1 MCFFTQINNSNSI
14 LLQISHFTHKKDV
27 FTTKIHGNEKTPN
40 FINYFC
46 SSFLNPKNQSDM
58 LEIDF
63 KEIITVSMVLF
74 AVIDIVG
81 SIPII
86 VNLRAKV
93 GHIESEKASIVAGAI
108 MIVFLFVGE
117 GLLNLIGIDVHSFAV
132 AGSFVLF
139 FLALEMILG
148 IRIYRDEEPGS
159 ASIVPLAFPL
169 IAGAGTMTTLL
180 SLRSQFHT
188 INIIIAIVL
197 NIILVYIVLKSSK
210 KIENLLGENGLGV
223 VRKTFG
229 VILLA
234 IAVKL
239 FAANVKGLFV

>member
-1 MCFFTQINNSNSI
+1 MKIVT
-14 LLQISHFTHKKDV
+14 LQTKKAM
-27 FTTKIHGNEKTPN
+27 FN
-40 FINYFC
+40 
-46 SSFLNPKNQSDM
+46 
-58 LEIDF
+58 IDF
-63 KEIITVSMVLF
+63 REIITVGMVLF

-81 SIPII
+81 TIPII
-86 VNLRAKV
+86 VDLRSKH
-93 GHIESEKASIVAGAI
+93 GHIESEKASIVAGII

-117 GLLNLIGIDVHSFAV
+117 ELLNLIGIDVNSFAV

-148 IRIYRDEEPGS
+148 IRIYRDEEASS

-180 SLRSQFHT
+180 SLRSQFST
-188 INIIIAIVL
+188 INIVIAIFL
-197 NIILVYIVLKSSK
+197 NIILVYIVLKSSS
-210 KIENLLGENGLGV
+210 KIEKILGENGLGV
-223 VRKTFG
+223 IRKTFG
-229 VILLA
+229 VVLLA